1 MFTVHPPHQ
10 HARGQTNSQGVSTS
24 KPGSCISLIKDRANI
39 VFGKIFQLRMYSIM
53 LLYCFLVVTDFE
65 TQNKYR
71 VYNSMGQQVFF
82 IQEGNQSI
90 LILNQNSQKELS
102 LLMLQWINLWLCSES
117 GCCWRYCCGPDRKF
131 MMHITDNNNQVRRP
145 VLCCKR
151 HNRWLFGLFRDDA
164 HTVFFCTTGSDAITA
179 TVWVRGTVLCR
190 LLRLL

>member
-1 MFTVHPPHQ
+1 MHQ
-10 HARGQTNSQGVSTS
+10 LILVKIILHNALLVLDCLNTCKSTLHMYNTI
-24 KPGSCISLIKDRANI
+24 PQQNI
-39 VFGKIFQLRMYSIM
+39 VFIHNWICYVAVFH
-53 LLYCFLVVTDFE
+53 LVLTDFE

-71 VYNSMGQQVFF
+71 VFNSMGQQVFF